1 MANKAPQPLH
11 DPLLEEEDGGETLAS
26 PVAGEEEYIPE
37 KTGTASL
44 KATIFNLINTV
55 IGAGL
60 LALPQAVYMNGIVI
74 GVGLIILVAVMS
86 DVSIN
91 MLLYAADAIHETN
104 FGRISELLA
113 GKTIKQ
119 IVDLTI
125 FLLNFGLCTSYC
137 IIIGDNLQFYAQ
149 SAGAAHGSPW
159 QEIQPLIL
167 GVVVLILYPLSTMK
181 DMNAL
186 RHVSLLCLT
195 FITLF
200 VVLIIVAST
209 GAIGM
214 KVAVNASAINWFDTK
229 TLTGLGMLQNV
240 PVIFFAYVC
249 HMNVPLLYGELKR
262 PSRPDRPSKWKSN
275 RSKMM
280 CAVHVSLGYCCMLY
294 CAVAVCGYILY
305 GDVLMLAKNAGN
317 ILNAIH
323 SSDLVIAPYVKLVYA
338 LLLALSYPC
347 TSYSGR
353 TSLHRMMASCC
364 PCMDKMGDNAR
375 FITGGIFVAC
385 TAGVA
390 MTGLSVSV
398 AFGLT
403 GSITC
408 SALMYIFPGA
418 FHYIAVKKHGRGVLA
433 KSLSIGTIGVGCAV
447 LVASTVAIIIQA
459 INPGN

>member
-1 MANKAPQPLH
+1 MAKQQQQPLR
-11 DPLLEEEDGGETLAS
+11 DPLLEEEDGGETLAI
-26 PVAGEEEYIPE
+26 PVAGQEDFKNEV
-37 KTGTASL
+37 TGTASM

-60 LALPQAVYMNGIVI
+60 LALPQAVQVNGIII
-74 GVGLIILVAVMS
+74 GVGLIVLVAVMS

-104 FGRISELLA
+104 FGRISEMLA
-113 GKTIKQ
+113 GKTVKQ
-119 IVDLTI
+119 LVDVTI

-149 SAGAAHGSPW
+149 SAGAQAGSPW
-159 QEIQPLIL
+159 QMIQPLIG

-186 RHVSLLCLT
+186 RYVSLMCLT

-200 VVLIIVAST
+200 VVLIVVAST

-214 KVAVNASAINWFDTK
+214 DVAMKNSSLNWLDTT
-229 TLTGLGMLQNV
+229 TLSGMGMLENV

-249 HMNVPLLYGELKR
+249 HMNVPLLYSELKR

-280 CAVHVSLGYCCMLY
+280 CAVHVSLGYCCLLY

-305 GDVLMLAKNAGN
+305 GEVLTEPKNAGN

-323 SSDLVIAPYVKLVYA
+323 TSDLIIAPYVIVVVVVVL
-338 LLLALSYPC
+338 
-347 TSYSGR
+347 
-353 TSLHRMMASCC
+353 
-364 PCMDKMGDNAR
+364 
-375 FITGGIFVAC
+375 IF
-385 TAGVA
+385 
-390 MTGLSVSV
+390 
-398 AFGLT
+398 
-403 GSITC
+403 
-408 SALMYIFPGA
+408 
-418 FHYIAVKKHGRGVLA
+418 
-433 KSLSIGTIGVGCAV
+433 LSIF
-447 LVASTVAIIIQA
+447 
-459 INPGN
+459 